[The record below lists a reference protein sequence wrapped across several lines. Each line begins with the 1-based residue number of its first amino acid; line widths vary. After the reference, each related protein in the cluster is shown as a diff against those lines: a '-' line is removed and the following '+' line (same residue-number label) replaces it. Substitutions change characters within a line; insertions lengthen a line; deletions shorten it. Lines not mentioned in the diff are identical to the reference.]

1 MAEEVAF
8 LSKDYKDGGIF
19 ILSEHEDKLIRSS
32 IYEESQLYSECKVRT
47 ELGYDLALS
56 PDDDVASKNPGYEAV
71 LGAINKINN

>member
-32 IYEESQLYSECKVRT
+32 MKNLNCTANVKFVRS
-47 ELGYDLALS
+47 LGMILLCHQMMMLHLRTQDM
-56 PDDDVASKNPGYEAV
+56 KQF
-71 LGAINKINN
+71 

>member
-1 MAEEVAF
+1 MAGCIYTF
-8 LSKDYKDGGIF
+8 GTRGQI
-19 ILSEHEDKLIRSS
+19 DKVK
-32 IYEESQLYSECKVRT
+32 YEESQLYSECKVRT